1 MTEVHTMKRLQSALL
16 SEATAVAAASSSSS
30 ITTASSSHQ
39 KGSGSSANVSTMGQH
54 HSKSNYGL
62 YLLFFI
68 RAWQQGGFFYCQTE
82 LCSRANCRH
91 LRLSL
96 SNEWGRDIARYPSL
110 QMCLLE
116 RDADNVIVSSLSA
129 EQDEGLSRR
138 DDRLIPE
145 RAIWQIC
152 HDISRGLLH
161 IHSHGMVHFDIKP
174 SNIFFLYNS
183 KWGTICKIGDF
194 GLAGDIGTKDDGQ
207 EGDTAYMPN
216 ELLLSYCEKHPSAD
230 IFSLGIALYEL
241 AASPLW
247 LLPREGDR
255 WHEIRSEA
263 HSPDLPSSRSENL
276 VKLIRAMT
284 LPNLMERPSAEEILE
299 IVEVKRA
306 NASSDSFLSRYVN
319 DVERYDSWRER
330 EMESAEEDAR
340 RRWEF
345 VYIHFFFPFLRR
357 HPSEYNLLRI

>member
-68 RAWQQGGFFYCQTE
+68 RAWQQDGFFYCQTE

-129 EQDEGLSRR
+129 EQDESLSRR

-161 IHSHGMVHFDIKP
+161 IHSYGMVHFDIKP

-216 ELLLSYCEKHPSAD
+216 ELIY
-230 IFSLGIALYEL
+230 L
-241 AASPLW
+241 A
-247 LLPREGDR
+247 
-255 WHEIRSEA
+255 
-263 HSPDLPSSRSENL
+263 
-276 VKLIRAMT
+276 
-284 LPNLMERPSAEEILE
+284 
-299 IVEVKRA
+299 
-306 NASSDSFLSRYVN
+306 
-319 DVERYDSWRER
+319 
-330 EMESAEEDAR
+330 
-340 RRWEF
+340 
-345 VYIHFFFPFLRR
+345 
-357 HPSEYNLLRI
+357 